1 MNAQGD
7 EPNGKHI
14 CPEQRRACRTMQ
26 ARFCVYACAF
36 LELAVELNSFSLGRV
51 LPPRGFSCR
60 AKYFAVGYLPDPA
73 CDDALDSDP
82 VDPEFVAFPPESVEP
97 EPELFALLEFEFVLL
112 LEVWPEPEPL
122 EDGLLLPLA
131 ELEFSD
137 PEFVLLEFVP
147 DSVVDEELEALCVEF
162 C

>member
-1 MNAQGD
+1 M
-7 EPNGKHI
+7 
-14 CPEQRRACRTMQ
+14 
-26 ARFCVYACAF
+26 YACAF
-36 LELAVELNSFSLGRV
+36 LELAVGLNSFSLVRV

-60 AKYFAVGYLPDPA
+60 AKYFAVDHFPDPA

-82 VDPEFVAFPPESVEP
+82 VDPEFVAFPPEFVEP
-97 EPELFALLEFEFVLL
+97 ESGPELFALLEFEFVLL

-122 EDGLLLPLA
+122 ADGLLLPLA

>member
-1 MNAQGD
+1 M
-7 EPNGKHI
+7 
-14 CPEQRRACRTMQ
+14 
-26 ARFCVYACAF
+26 YACAF

-73 CDDALDSDP
+73 CDDALDPDP
-82 VDPEFVAFPPESVEP
+82 VDPEFVAFPPESVELEPEP
-97 EPELFALLEFEFVLL
+97 EPELFALLEFEFVLS
-112 LEVWPEPEPL
+112 LEVWPEPESL
-122 EDGLLLPLA
+122 EDELLLPLA
-131 ELEFSD
+131 ELEFSN

>member
-1 MNAQGD
+1 M
-7 EPNGKHI
+7 
-14 CPEQRRACRTMQ
+14 
-26 ARFCVYACAF
+26 YAYAF
-36 LELAVELNSFSLGRV
+36 LELPVELNSFSLGRV

-60 AKYFAVGYLPDPA
+60 AKYFAVGYFGPA

-82 VDPEFVAFPPESVEP
+82 VDPEFVAFPPEFVEP

-112 LEVWPEPEPL
+112 LEVWPESEPL
-122 EDGLLLPLA
+122 EDELLLPLA
-131 ELEFSD
+131 ELELSD

>member
-1 MNAQGD
+1 ML
-7 EPNGKHI
+7 ES
-14 CPEQRRACRTMQ
+14 AC
-26 ARFCVYACAF
+26 
-36 LELAVELNSFSLGRV
+36 
-51 LPPRGFSCR
+51 
-60 AKYFAVGYLPDPA
+60 D

-82 VDPEFVAFPPESVEP
+82 VDPEFAALPLELV
-97 EPELFALLEFEFVLL
+97 EPELFALLEFEFVLS

-147 DSVVDEELEALCVEF
+147 DSVVDEELEALCAEF

>member
-1 MNAQGD
+1 
-7 EPNGKHI
+7 
-14 CPEQRRACRTMQ
+14 MQ
-26 ARFCVYACAF
+26 ARFCMYACAF
-36 LELAVELNSFSLGRV
+36 LELPVELNSFSLGRV

-60 AKYFAVGYLPDPA
+60 AKYSAVGYLPDPA

-97 EPELFALLEFEFVLL
+97 EPELFVLLEFEFVLS

-122 EDGLLLPLA
+122 EDELLLPLA

>member
-1 MNAQGD
+1 M
-7 EPNGKHI
+7 
-14 CPEQRRACRTMQ
+14 
-26 ARFCVYACAF
+26 
-36 LELAVELNSFSLGRV
+36 
-51 LPPRGFSCR
+51 
-60 AKYFAVGYLPDPA
+60 GYLPDPA
-73 CDDALDSDP
+73 CDNALDSDP
-82 VDPEFVAFPPESVEP
+82 VDSEFAVFPPESVEPEP

>member
-1 MNAQGD
+1 
-7 EPNGKHI
+7 
-14 CPEQRRACRTMQ
+14 MQ
-26 ARFCVYACAF
+26 ARFCMYACAF
-36 LELAVELNSFSLGRV
+36 LELAAELNSFSLGRV

-73 CDDALDSDP
+73 CDDVLDSDP
-82 VDPEFVAFPPESVEP
+82 VDPEFVAFPLEFVEP
-97 EPELFALLEFEFVLL
+97 EPELFALLEFEFVLS

-122 EDGLLLPLA
+122 EDGLWLPLA
-131 ELEFSD
+131 ELEFPDS
-137 PEFVLLEFVP
+137 EFVLLEFVP

>member
-1 MNAQGD
+1 M
-7 EPNGKHI
+7 
-14 CPEQRRACRTMQ
+14 
-26 ARFCVYACAF
+26 
-36 LELAVELNSFSLGRV
+36 ELNSFSLGRV

-82 VDPEFVAFPPESVEP
+82 VDSEFAVFPFGLV

-137 PEFVLLEFVP
+137 HEFVLLEFVP

>member
-1 MNAQGD
+1 
-7 EPNGKHI
+7 
-14 CPEQRRACRTMQ
+14 MQ
-26 ARFCVYACAF
+26 ARFCMYACAF
-36 LELAVELNSFSLGRV
+36 LELPVGLNSFSLGRV
-51 LPPRGFSCR
+51 LPPCGFSCR

-97 EPELFALLEFEFVLL
+97 EPEPELFALLEFEFVLL
-112 LEVWPEPEPL
+112 LEVWPEPESL

-137 PEFVLLEFVP
+137 PEFVLLEFAP
-147 DSVVDEELEALCVEF
+147 DSVADEELEAFCVEF

>member
-1 MNAQGD
+1 M
-7 EPNGKHI
+7 
-14 CPEQRRACRTMQ
+14 
-26 ARFCVYACAF
+26 
-36 LELAVELNSFSLGRV
+36 ELNSFSLGRV

-73 CDDALDSDP
+73 CDDALDSDS
-82 VDPEFVAFPPESVEP
+82 VAPEFVAFPPEFVES
-97 EPELFALLEFEFVLL
+97 EPELFALLEFEFVLS

-122 EDGLLLPLA
+122 EDELLLPLA

>member
-1 MNAQGD
+1 
-7 EPNGKHI
+7 
-14 CPEQRRACRTMQ
+14 MQ
-26 ARFCVYACAF
+26 ARFCMYACAF
-36 LELAVELNSFSLGRV
+36 LELAVGLNSFSLVRV

-60 AKYFAVGYLPDPA
+60 AKYFAVGYLPDPV

-97 EPELFALLEFEFVLL
+97 EPELFALLEFEFVLS

-122 EDGLLLPLA
+122 EDELLLPLA

>member
-1 MNAQGD
+1 
-7 EPNGKHI
+7 
-14 CPEQRRACRTMQ
+14 MQ
-26 ARFCVYACAF
+26 ARFCMYAYAF
-36 LELAVELNSFSLGRV
+36 LELAVGLNSFSLVRV

-97 EPELFALLEFEFVLL
+97 EPEPELFALLEFEFVLL

-137 PEFVLLEFVP
+137 PEFVLLEFVS

>member
-1 MNAQGD
+1 
-7 EPNGKHI
+7 
-14 CPEQRRACRTMQ
+14 MQ
-26 ARFCVYACAF
+26 ARFCMYACAF
-36 LELAVELNSFSLGRV
+36 LELAVELHSFSLVRV
-51 LPPRGFSCR
+51 LSSRSFSCR
-60 AKYFAVGYLPDPA
+60 AKYYAVGYLPDPA

-82 VDPEFVAFPPESVEP
+82 VDPEFVAFPSEFVEP

-122 EDGLLLPLA
+122 GDGLLLPLA

>member
-1 MNAQGD
+1 MRFLGV
-7 EPNGKHI
+7 
-14 CPEQRRACRTMQ
+14 
-26 ARFCVYACAF
+26 ARGAEFVFTWARVAASRLF
-36 LELAVELNSFSLGRV
+36 LPSEI
-51 LPPRGFSCR
+51 
-60 AKYFAVGYLPDPA
+60 FAVGYLPDPA

-82 VDPEFVAFPPESVEP
+82 VDPEFVAFPPEFVEP
-97 EPELFALLEFEFVLL
+97 EPEPALFALLEFEFVLL

-147 DSVVDEELEALCVEF
+147 DSAVDEELEALCVEF

>member
-1 MNAQGD
+1 
-7 EPNGKHI
+7 
-14 CPEQRRACRTMQ
+14 MQ
-26 ARFCVYACAF
+26 ARFCVYAYAF

-82 VDPEFVAFPPESVEP
+82 VDPEFVAFPPEFVEPEP
-97 EPELFALLEFEFVLL
+97 EPELFALLEFEFVFS
-112 LEVWPEPEPL
+112 LEVWPEPELL
-122 EDGLLLPLA
+122 EDEPLLPLA

-137 PEFVLLEFVP
+137 PEFVVLEFAP
-147 DSVVDEELEALCVEF
+147 DSVVDEEPEAFCDEF
-162 C
+162 CWAD

>member
-1 MNAQGD
+1 
-7 EPNGKHI
+7 
-14 CPEQRRACRTMQ
+14 MQ
-26 ARFCVYACAF
+26 ARFCMYACAF
-36 LELAVELNSFSLGRV
+36 LELPVELHSFSLGRV

-60 AKYFAVGYLPDPA
+60 AKYFAVGYLPDSA

-82 VDPEFVAFPPESVEP
+82 VDPEFVAFPPEFVEPEP
-97 EPELFALLEFEFVLL
+97 EPELFALLEFEFVLS

-131 ELEFSD
+131 ELEFSN
-137 PEFVLLEFVP
+137 PEFVLLEFAP

>member
-1 MNAQGD
+1 
-7 EPNGKHI
+7 
-14 CPEQRRACRTMQ
+14 MQ
-26 ARFCVYACAF
+26 ARFCMYACAF
-36 LELAVELNSFSLGRV
+36 LELPVELNSFSLGRV

-60 AKYFAVGYLPDPA
+60 AKYYAVGYLPDPA

-82 VDPEFVAFPPESVEP
+82 VDPEFVAFPPEFVEP
-97 EPELFALLEFEFVLL
+97 EPVLFALLEFEFVLS

-147 DSVVDEELEALCVEF
+147 DSVVDEELEVLCVEF

>member
-1 MNAQGD
+1 
-7 EPNGKHI
+7 
-14 CPEQRRACRTMQ
+14 MQ
-26 ARFCVYACAF
+26 ARFCMYACAF
-36 LELAVELNSFSLGRV
+36 LELPVELNSFSLGRV

-82 VDPEFVAFPPESVEP
+82 VDPEFAAFPLEFVEP

-112 LEVWPEPEPL
+112 LEVWPEPELL

-147 DSVVDEELEALCVEF
+147 DSVADEELEALCVEF

>member
-1 MNAQGD
+1 MRSI
-7 EPNGKHI
+7 P
-14 CPEQRRACRTMQ
+14 
-26 ARFCVYACAF
+26 
-36 LELAVELNSFSLGRV
+36 
-51 LPPRGFSCR
+51 
-60 AKYFAVGYLPDPA
+60 
-73 CDDALDSDP
+73 DP
-82 VDPEFVAFPPESVEP
+82 VDPEFVAFPPEFVEPEP

-147 DSVVDEELEALCVEF
+147 DSVVDEELEVLCVEF

>member
-1 MNAQGD
+1 M
-7 EPNGKHI
+7 
-14 CPEQRRACRTMQ
+14 
-26 ARFCVYACAF
+26 YACAF
-36 LELAVELNSFSLGRV
+36 LELPVELNSFSLVRV

-60 AKYFAVGYLPDPA
+60 AKYFAVGYLPGPA

-82 VDPEFVAFPPESVEP
+82 VDPEFVAFPPEFVEPEP
-97 EPELFALLEFEFVLL
+97 EPELFALLEFEFVLSL
-112 LEVWPEPEPL
+112 EPEPL

>member
-1 MNAQGD
+1 
-7 EPNGKHI
+7 
-14 CPEQRRACRTMQ
+14 MQ
-26 ARFCVYACAF
+26 ARFCMYACAF
-36 LELAVELNSFSLGRV
+36 LELAVGLNSFSLVRV

-60 AKYFAVGYLPDPA
+60 AKYFAVGYLPDSA

-82 VDPEFVAFPPESVEP
+82 DDPEFAAFPPESVEPEP

-131 ELEFSD
+131 ELEFSG

>member
-1 MNAQGD
+1 
-7 EPNGKHI
+7 
-14 CPEQRRACRTMQ
+14 MQ
-26 ARFCVYACAF
+26 ARFCMYACAF
-36 LELAVELNSFSLGRV
+36 LELAVGLNSFSLVRV

-82 VDPEFVAFPPESVEP
+82 VDPEFVAFPPEFVEPEP

-122 EDGLLLPLA
+122 EDELLLPLV

>member
-1 MNAQGD
+1 M
-7 EPNGKHI
+7 
-14 CPEQRRACRTMQ
+14 
-26 ARFCVYACAF
+26 YACAF
-36 LELAVELNSFSLGRV
+36 LELAVELNSFSLVRV
-51 LPPRGFSCR
+51 LSSRSFSCR
-60 AKYFAVGYLPDPA
+60 AKYYAVGYLPDPA

-82 VDPEFVAFPPESVEP
+82 VDPEFVAFPSEFVEP

-122 EDGLLLPLA
+122 GDGLLLPLA

>member
-1 MNAQGD
+1 M
-7 EPNGKHI
+7 
-14 CPEQRRACRTMQ
+14 
-26 ARFCVYACAF
+26 
-36 LELAVELNSFSLGRV
+36 ELNSFSLGRV

-82 VDPEFVAFPPESVEP
+82 VDSEFVAFPPEFVEP

>member
-1 MNAQGD
+1 M
-7 EPNGKHI
+7 
-14 CPEQRRACRTMQ
+14 
-26 ARFCVYACAF
+26 YACAF
-36 LELAVELNSFSLGRV
+36 LELAVGLNSFSLVRV

-82 VDPEFVAFPPESVEP
+82 VDPEFVAFPPEFV
-97 EPELFALLEFEFVLL
+97 EPELFVLLEFEFVLS

-122 EDGLLLPLA
+122 EDELLLPLA

>member
-1 MNAQGD
+1 
-7 EPNGKHI
+7 
-14 CPEQRRACRTMQ
+14 MQ
-26 ARFCVYACAF
+26 ARFCMYACAF
-36 LELAVELNSFSLGRV
+36 LELAVGLNSFSLVRV

-82 VDPEFVAFPPESVEP
+82 VDPEFVAFPPEFV
-97 EPELFALLEFEFVLL
+97 EPELFVLLEFEFVLS

-122 EDGLLLPLA
+122 EDELLLPLA

>member
-1 MNAQGD
+1 M
-7 EPNGKHI
+7 
-14 CPEQRRACRTMQ
+14 
-26 ARFCVYACAF
+26 YACAL
-36 LELAVELNSFSLGRV
+36 LELPVELNSFSLGRV
-51 LPPRGFSCR
+51 LPPRGFACR
-60 AKYFAVGYLPDPA
+60 AKYFAMGYLPDPA

-82 VDPEFVAFPPESVEP
+82 VVPEFVAFPPESVEP

>member
-1 MNAQGD
+1 M
-7 EPNGKHI
+7 
-14 CPEQRRACRTMQ
+14 
-26 ARFCVYACAF
+26 YACAF

-51 LPPRGFSCR
+51 LPSRGFPCR
-60 AKYFAVGYLPDPA
+60 VKYFAVGYLPDPA
-73 CDDALDSDP
+73 CDDALDSNP

-122 EDGLLLPLA
+122 EVEPLLPLA

-147 DSVVDEELEALCVEF
+147 DSVADEELEALCVEF

>member
-1 MNAQGD
+1 
-7 EPNGKHI
+7 
-14 CPEQRRACRTMQ
+14 MQ
-26 ARFCVYACAF
+26 ARFCMYACAF
-36 LELAVELNSFSLGRV
+36 LKLAVGLNSFSLVRV

-97 EPELFALLEFEFVLL
+97 EPELFALLEFEFVLS

>member
-1 MNAQGD
+1 
-7 EPNGKHI
+7 
-14 CPEQRRACRTMQ
+14 MQ
-26 ARFCVYACAF
+26 TRFCMYACAF
-36 LELAVELNSFSLGRV
+36 LELAVGLNSFSLGRV
-51 LPPRGFSCR
+51 LPSRGFSCR

-82 VDPEFVAFPPESVEP
+82 ADPEFVAFPPESVEPEP

>member
-1 MNAQGD
+1 M
-7 EPNGKHI
+7 
-14 CPEQRRACRTMQ
+14 R

-60 AKYFAVGYLPDPA
+60 AQYFAVGYLPDPA
-73 CDDALDSDP
+73 CGDALDSDP
-82 VDPEFVAFPPESVEP
+82 VDPEFVAFPPESV

-137 PEFVLLEFVP
+137 PEFVLLEFAP
-147 DSVVDEELEALCVEF
+147 DSVADEELEAFCVEF

>member
-1 MNAQGD
+1 M
-7 EPNGKHI
+7 
-14 CPEQRRACRTMQ
+14 
-26 ARFCVYACAF
+26 
-36 LELAVELNSFSLGRV
+36 
-51 LPPRGFSCR
+51 
-60 AKYFAVGYLPDPA
+60 
-73 CDDALDSDP
+73 
-82 VDPEFVAFPPESVEP
+82 
-97 EPELFALLEFEFVLL
+97 EFEFVLL